1 MDNWPARMDGY
12 EATKEFVAQ
21 ANAIM
26 RIAKSL
32 PKEQIHQYQAENNVP
47 ALIRLLREHT
57 LRV

>member
-1 MDNWPARMDGY
+1 MDGY